1 VKKRI
6 TKKRP
11 KSRIRKRSAKY
22 AIPKD
27 ALIEYKDLAMVKR
40 FLTDRGKLVSRRIS
54 GVTGKQQRDL
64 TVAVKRARYLGL
76 LPSGGVNRKFN

>member
-1 VKKRI
+1 MKRRI

-11 KSRIRKRSAKY
+11 KARVRKRSAKY
-22 AIPKD
+22 SIPAD
-27 ALIEYKDLAMVKR
+27 ARIDYKDLAMIKR

-54 GVTGKQQRDL
+54 GVTGKQQREL

>member
-1 VKKRI
+1 
-6 TKKRP
+6 
-11 KSRIRKRSAKY
+11 
-22 AIPKD
+22 
-27 ALIEYKDLAMVKR
+27 MVKR